1 METREHLGLKELAS
15 AWLLSM
21 GCRAVAHEVPCPVA
35 RFRVDAAGW
44 SEHDWRDGID
54 SAAHGSVFA
63 AERSGAAVRAPKTVV
78 VECKASRADF
88 LRDDLRVDDL
98 LAERDRLLAR
108 KAEIEREL
116 IPVHEP
122 HLRAAGDALFE
133 QEASWDFGRS
143 RLLPYRRVLR
153 QLAKVEERLHGQ
165 TKFNLI
171 ARWRLADELWIL
183 AATDVVR
190 RREVPAGWGLA
201 ECNPAL
207 LRRGIGHALR
217 MGTLPLRVV
226 VPAPRHAS
234 PDHRR
239 ARLLRNIAVALT
251 KAQFGRVTEPGGVD
265 APSDADAVSDV
276 PPPSDAATGAPTI
289 GKSRSG
295 EHPSSEPSNAVE

>member
-44 SEHDWRDGID
+44 SEHDWRPGVDA
-54 SAAHGSVFA
+54 AAHGSVFD
-63 AERSGAAVRAPKTVV
+63 AERAGAAVRAPRTVV

-108 KAEIEREL
+108 KAEIERDL

-122 HLRAAGDALFE
+122 HLRRAEGELFGE
-133 QEASWDFGRS
+133 SASWDFARS

-153 QLAKVEERLHGQ
+153 QLSKVEDRMHGQ

-183 AATDVVR
+183 AATGVVKP
-190 RREVPAGWGLA
+190 REVPAGWGLA
-201 ECNPAL
+201 ECSPAV
-207 LRRGIGHALR
+207 LRRGVHHALG
-217 MGTLPLRVV
+217 MGTLPVRVAV
-226 VPAPRHAS
+226 AAPRHAS
-234 PDHRR
+234 PDARR

-251 KAQFGRVTEPGGVD
+251 KDRFGRPAAADCQGAGAEPDG
-265 APSDADAVSDV
+265 AADQ
-276 PPPSDAATGAPTI
+276 GAST
-289 GKSRSG
+289 SR
-295 EHPSSEPSNAVE
+295 

>member
-44 SEHDWRDGID
+44 AEHDWRPGTDP
-54 SAAHGSVFA
+54 AAHASIFD
-63 AERSGAAVRAPKTVV
+63 AERAGAAVRQPRTVV

-122 HLRAAGDALFE
+122 HLRRAEGALFE
-133 QEASWDFGRS
+133 EGASWDFASS

-153 QLAKVEERLHGQ
+153 QLAKLEDRMHGQ

-183 AATDVVR
+183 AATGVVR
-190 RREVPAGWGLA
+190 PREVPAGWGLA
-201 ECNPAL
+201 ECSPAI
-207 LRRGIGHALR
+207 LRRGVRHALA
-217 MGTLPLRVV
+217 MGTLPLRVA

-234 PDHRR
+234 PEHRR
-239 ARLLRNIAVALT
+239 ARILRNIAIELT
-251 KAQFGRVTEPGGVD
+251 RGQFPRPSADDGCLKHPGGD
-265 APSDADAVSDV
+265 SNPQ
-276 PPPSDAATGAPTI
+276 PAA
-289 GKSRSG
+289 
-295 EHPSSEPSNAVE
+295 